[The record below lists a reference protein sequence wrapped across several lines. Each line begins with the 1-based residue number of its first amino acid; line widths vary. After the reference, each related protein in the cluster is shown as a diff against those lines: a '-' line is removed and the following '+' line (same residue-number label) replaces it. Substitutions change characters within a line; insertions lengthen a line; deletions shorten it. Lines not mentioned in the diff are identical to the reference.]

1 MDTDAIADLCLAAEL
16 FLRDLVVVEMEF
28 VGEKAR
34 AEEIFIRS
42 DDDFS
47 RVRTQLDDV
56 KRRPGSDAQAL
67 SLADR
72 IIRDA
77 LVLAEHMALLS
88 TIFPG

>member
-47 RVRTQLDDV
+47 RVRRSSISS
-56 KRRPGSDAQAL
+56 RRHSAYGRERVSRRN
-67 SLADR
+67 LASR
-72 IIRDA
+72 PSASRRRGA
-77 LVLAEHMALLS
+77 
-88 TIFPG
+88 

>member
-42 DDDFS
+42 DDDFF
-47 RVRTQLDDV
+47 
-56 KRRPGSDAQAL
+56 
-67 SLADR
+67 
-72 IIRDA
+72 
-77 LVLAEHMALLS
+77 LVSGRSSM
-88 TIFPG
+88 T